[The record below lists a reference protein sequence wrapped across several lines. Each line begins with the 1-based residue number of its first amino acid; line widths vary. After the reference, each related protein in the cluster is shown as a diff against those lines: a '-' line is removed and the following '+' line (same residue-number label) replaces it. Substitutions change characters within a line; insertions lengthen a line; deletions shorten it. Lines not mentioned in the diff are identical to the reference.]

1 MKRSLQLIGI
11 CSLFVLLFAVAA
23 SGAENYAP
31 LQGVNCELRVTELGW
46 NAAGFMDG
54 KGKLVCEGKPVEQVK
69 DKVTNGWLETK
80 RFGKILLKQKGYG
93 VEILV
98 TPDQNENLK
107 KAYKK

>member
-11 CSLFVLLFAVAA
+11 CSLFVLLFAVTA
-23 SGAENYAP
+23 SGAENYVP
-31 LQGVNCELRVTELGW
+31 LQGVNCELKASSLGW

-54 KGKLVCEGKPVEQVK
+54 KGKLVCEGKPVAQVT

-80 RFGKILLKQKGYG
+80 QFGKILIKQQGYG
-93 VEILV
+93 MQILV
-98 TPDQNENLK
+98 TADQNEKLK